1 MYNAKYI
8 KTKIKIYNDRINAN
22 FLGKK
27 MPEYKEFCTCLFV
40 ILLDSVVKIGI
51 DYYPQIFLEE
61 CKYVIKKKNIINL
74 LTKSWSLMNP
84 MMSLI
89 MISLMNLIKIK
100 IVFEFYGFNNVWLKH
115 RIHKIHDIMYSYT
128 FMITYSSINQR
139 IYF

>member
-61 CKYVIKKKNIINL
+61 YKYVIKKKNIINFINEEL
-74 LTKSWSLMNP
+74 KFDESDNESDNDKSNESD
-84 MMSLI
+84 
-89 MISLMNLIKIK
+89 
-100 IVFEFYGFNNVWLKH
+100 E
-115 RIHKIHDIMYSYT
+115 D
-128 FMITYSSINQR
+128 
-139 IYF
+139 